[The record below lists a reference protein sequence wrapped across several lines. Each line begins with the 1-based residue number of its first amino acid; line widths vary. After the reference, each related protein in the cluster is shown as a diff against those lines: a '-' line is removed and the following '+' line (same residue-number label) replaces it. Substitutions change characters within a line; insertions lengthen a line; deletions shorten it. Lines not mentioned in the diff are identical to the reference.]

1 MKKANMSYF
10 VYFGIVLLL
19 VVVCVT
25 GSYAWYTAS
34 VTNSGEVYNTVIT
47 AGTLRMGF
55 ENSQYFNVDDLA
67 IISPEEV
74 ATLAPKSTFDVK
86 NVGQVNASYD
96 LYFNATI
103 SNNLIHQDF
112 KWELLVDGVSVQNGN
127 FGTLTKNTSGDTTT
141 AQFKIN
147 NSSLTLNPNQVNS
160 CVFRVWLQDA
170 ERNQIDLT
178 EGTLSGNVSIIAVT
192 K

>member
-1 MKKANMSYF
+1 MKKANFTYLA
-10 VYFGIVLLL
+10 YLGIILLL
-19 VVVCVT
+19 VVVSVT

-34 VTNSGEVYNTVIT
+34 VTNSGTVYNTVVT
-47 AGTLRMGF
+47 AGSLRMGF
-55 ENSQYFNVDDLA
+55 ENSQYFNVDDMV

-74 ATLAPKSTFDVK
+74 ATEAPKSTFDVR
-86 NVGQVNASYD
+86 NVGSINASYD

-112 KWELLVDGVSVQNGN
+112 KWELLIDGVSVQSGN
-127 FGTLTKNTSGDTTT
+127 FGSITKNNEGNTTT
-141 AQFKIN
+141 TQFKIT
-147 NSSLTLNPNQVNS
+147 NSPLTLNPNQVNS
-160 CVFRVWLQDA
+160 CVFRVWLQEAD
-170 ERNQIDLT
+170 RNQIDLT